1 MDASMERNAAI
12 EPTSAARTEPVVAPR
27 CAEPEKPGKPETTEK
42 KKTPVPPTLRLL
54 LQQRVILIAK
64 QVDRGLMEKT
74 CAALLMLDGR
84 SKERPI
90 TVFVNSPGG
99 DADSGFA
106 IYDVMKYVR
115 APVRTICAGLA
126 ASAGIPIFLGG
137 RKGTRFS
144 LPNSRFL
151 IHQPSMQAMGSASDL
166 EITST
171 EIERVREKYNRIIER
186 ETGKSAVKVKADAM
200 RDFWLTAEEAVKY
213 GLVDRIVENAAQ
225 VD

>member
-1 MDASMERNAAI
+1 MDASMEWDAAL
-12 EPTSAARTEPVVAPR
+12 ESKSAGGTAHGASRR
-27 CAEPEKPGKPETTEK
+27 GAEPPKPANPETAEK

-115 APVRTICAGLA
+115 APIRTICAGLA

-186 ETGKSAVKVKADAM
+186 ETGKAATKVKADAM

>member
-1 MDASMERNAAI
+1 MAATPDAA
-12 EPTSAARTEPVVAPR
+12 TESVVLPR
-27 CAEPEKPGKPETTEK
+27 CAEPEKPEKPDAPEK

-54 LQQRVILIAK
+54 LQQRVIMIAK
-64 QVDRGLMEKT
+64 QVDRGLMEKA
-74 CAALLMLDGR
+74 CSALLMLDGR
-84 SKERPI
+84 SKEKPI

-115 APVRTICAGLA
+115 APIRTICAGLA

-137 RKGTRFS
+137 RKGMRFS

-166 EITST
+166 EITAT
-171 EIERVREKYNRIIER
+171 EIERIREKYNVIIER
-186 ETGKSAVKVKADAM
+186 ETGRSAAKVKADAM

-213 GLVDRIVENAAQ
+213 GLVDRIVTNAAQ
-225 VD
+225 ID